1 MKAVKLIVISLVV
14 YIGIVVAFESLIGFF
29 QPENQTTLVITT
41 TDEDGNS
48 NDRVLARLV
57 SNHQLFVAANHWPRA
72 WYKQA
77 LANPRV
83 EVTIDDKKTAY
94 LAAPVTDAEHDRV
107 AAEHSTGVLF
117 RILTGFPQRTFLRLD
132 PL

>member
-1 MKAVKLIVISLVV
+1 MKAVKFIVISLVV
-14 YIGIVVAFESLIGFF
+14 YIGIVAAFESLIGFF

-72 WYKQA
+72 WYEQA

-107 AAEHSTGVLF
+107 AAEHSTSVLF